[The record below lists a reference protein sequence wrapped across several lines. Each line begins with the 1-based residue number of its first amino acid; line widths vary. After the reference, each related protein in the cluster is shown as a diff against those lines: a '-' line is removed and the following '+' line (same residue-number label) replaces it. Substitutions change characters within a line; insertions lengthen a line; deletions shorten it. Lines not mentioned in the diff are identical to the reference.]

1 MTPQLHLAQP
11 RRVLAAWLAVF
22 IAVFGALAPTVS
34 HALVWSRGGTSA
46 LTEVCISGA
55 TVGKDEIEHL
65 QLVNNLHEL
74 GKRVPG
80 ISMVRNMRIPDGD
93 KLYTE
98 NRIDGMRAVST
109 NTSVF
114 DEVDMANIDRSDV
127 ITGPG
132 SALYGSGA
140 LGGTISLYTRQPP
153 KDFAAK
159 LAQEIGSYGFARTQA
174 NVGTTTADERGLADP
189 GGCESDQPGFLTFAS
204 CSIIACHHEKNLFV
218 SPQRHRG
225 QRRAASSGRAV
236 AAANRL
242 DPACRGCGTASGN
255 SQ

>member
-65 QLVNNLHEL
+65 QLVNNLLEL

-114 DEVDMANIDRSDV
+114 DEADMANIDRIDV

-132 SALYGSGA
+132 SALHGSGA
-140 LGGTISLYTRQPP
+140 LGGTIQPVYP
-153 KDFAAK
+153 PAAK
-159 LAQEIGSYGFARTQA
+159 GLCCQTVARNWQLWFCTH
-174 NVGTTTADERGLADP
+174 P
-189 GGCESDQPGFLTFAS
+189 GQCW
-204 CSIIACHHEKNLFV
+204 HHD
-218 SPQRHRG
+218 
-225 QRRAASSGRAV
+225 RR
-236 AAANRL
+236 
-242 DPACRGCGTASGN
+242 
-255 SQ
+255 

>member
-65 QLVNNLHEL
+65 QLVNNLLEL

-98 NRIDGMRAVST
+98 NRIDGMCAVST

-114 DEVDMANIDRSDV
+114 DEADMANIDRIDV
-127 ITGPG
+127 ITGPA
-132 SALYGSGA
+132 S
-140 LGGTISLYTRQPP
+140 RQRTLLPNCR
-153 KDFAAK
+153 KK
-159 LAQEIGSYGFARTQA
+159 LAAMVLHAPRPTLAPRPPMSAGLLIL
-174 NVGTTTADERGLADP
+174 VG
-189 GGCESDQPGFLTFAS
+189 
-204 CSIIACHHEKNLFV
+204 V
-218 SPQRHRG
+218 SQISR
-225 QRRAASSGRAV
+225 V
-236 AAANRL
+236 F
-242 DPACRGCGTASGN
+242 
-255 SQ
+255 